1 MQGKRLF
8 VNSALMT
15 AVSLLLRSLGLWFQ
29 VALSRRMGAAGI
41 GLYSLT
47 ASVGSLAATF
57 AISGIRFAT
66 TRLVSEEMGQG
77 RLAGVGRVVR
87 RCLAYAAV
95 FGCLAAL
102 LLSAGAETVAAR
114 FLGDGRTA
122 LSLRVLAV
130 GMPFISAGAVLGGY
144 FTGQCRVGY
153 ALAGT
158 VTEEVTR
165 VLVSIWLLAG
175 IKTANPELM
184 CAVVAAGS
192 AAGEIVSFFV
202 LLLLYA
208 LDHRRRSGERGSGAG
223 LTRRMISIAMPLAAT
238 AYARVA
244 LNTVQHM
251 LIPAGLRR
259 SGASAEAALAGY
271 GLIQGM
277 VFPVITFPMVLFAS
291 LSELIVPE
299 LTEEQVRGNNGRIA
313 SAANKLLQTT
323 FLFSAAVSAFLLGF
337 SRELGVQLYR
347 SPEAGRYIGLLALLM
362 PAMYMDNIT
371 DGMLRGLGE
380 HMYAMKVNIADS
392 LVSTALIWLVL
403 PRYALNGYIVIL
415 YLSEFFN
422 FALSLG
428 RLAHVTSL
436 ERTVKPLAFGAAA
449 ALTALIAAKTAVALT
464 GGVHGLPG
472 LAAGGAVFAG
482 VYAAAVAAAGSP
494 IRRVRAENRRTGRP
508 ASSREPL
515 NLGLQVFALRRWLG
529 SSFPHRATARWG
541 PRCGPY
547 GDDR

>member
-41 GLYSLT
+41 GLFSLV

-66 TRLVSEEMGQG
+66 TRLVSEEMGKG

-87 RCLAYAAV
+87 RCLGYAAV
-95 FGCLAAL
+95 FGCLAAVVL
-102 LLSAGAETVAAR
+102 GTGADLVSAR
-114 FLGDGRTA
+114 FLGDERTA

-144 FTGQCRVGY
+144 FTGECRVGH
-153 ALAGT
+153 ALIGT

-165 VLVSIWLLAG
+165 VAAAILLLSR
-175 IKTANPELM
+175 IRTSNPELM
-184 CAVVAAGS
+184 CAAVAAGNAS
-192 AAGEIVSFFV
+192 GEIASFLV

-208 LDHRRRSGERGSGAG
+208 LDHKRRRGGAESGAG
-223 LTRRMISIAMPLAAT
+223 LTRRMVSIAMPLAAT

-291 LSELIVPE
+291 VSELIVPE
-299 LTEEQVRGNNGRIA
+299 LTEEQVRGNDRRIA
-313 SAANKLLQTT
+313 SAANTLLRMT
-323 FLFSAAVSAFLLGF
+323 FIFSAAVSAFLLGF
-337 SRELGVQLYR
+337 SRELGLRLYD
-347 SPEAGRYIGLLALLM
+347 SAEAGRYIGLLSMLM
-362 PAMYMDNIT
+362 PVMYMDNIT

-380 HMYAMKVNIADS
+380 HMYAMKVNIVDS
-392 LVSTALIWLVL
+392 LISTALIWLIL
-403 PRYALNGYIVIL
+403 PKYAINGYIVIL
-415 YLSEFFN
+415 YASEIFN
-422 FALSLG
+422 FSLSLWRLSKVTSIARSFRSMALSL
-428 RLAHVTSL
+428 LS
-436 ERTVKPLAFGAAA
+436 
-449 ALTALIAAKTAVALT
+449 ALTAAAVARAAVELT
-464 GGVHGLPG
+464 GGAGGMAG

-482 VYAAAVAAAGSP
+482 AYLALIRLTGAVGGGETAPA
-494 IRRVRAENRRTGRP
+494 IR
-508 ASSREPL
+508 
-515 NLGLQVFALRRWLG
+515 
-529 SSFPHRATARWG
+529 
-541 PRCGPY
+541 
-547 GDDR
+547 